1 MSTLEVNKITPV
13 GVATEVTLGDSGDTF
28 TIPSGVTLTNN
39 GSASGFGKIGQVV
52 YGSTTTQVG
61 STSSTYA
68 DTNLSASITPSL
80 ASSKVLVLISMN
92 CFIIGGSASSL
103 DINIV
108 RDSTTVIEYD
118 RALYKASSA
127 TETQLF
133 FQYLDSPST
142 TSATTYK
149 SQMRRGSGA
158 ETVLTTYA
166 DVNGQSISSITLMEV
181 LA

>member
-1 MSTLEVNKITPV
+1 MTSIIKVDTIQTSAGGTPTASSLGIG
-13 GVATEVTLGDSGDTF
+13 GV
-28 TIPSGVTLTNN
+28 
-39 GSASGFGKIGQVV
+39 GKIGQVV

-68 DTNLSASITPSL
+68 DTNLSASITPSS

-118 RALYKASSA
+118 RALYKADSA

-142 TSATTYK
+142 TGATNYK

-166 DVNGQSISSITLMEV
+166 DSNGQSISTITLMEV